1 MDRKQREGLRV
12 GLGLIFPGQGSQ
24 QVGMGA
30 ALERAHPEAQR
41 VFEEAN
47 DALGFDLRG
56 LCLNG
61 PEDELTLTYN
71 AQAAILT
78 VAIMA
83 QRVLGARMALQPVS
97 LAGHSVGEYAAVVAA
112 GALTLADAVRTVYKR
127 GQFMQEAT
135 PVGVGAMAA
144 LLGMEPE
151 EVERLC
157 AEEAQ
162 GQVVQPANFN
172 TPGQIVISGHAEAVK
187 RVLGRAKGKLLT
199 VSAPFHSALMAP
211 AAQRMGE
218 VLRALPFQD
227 ARAPVC
233 ANCDNRFLTAAA
245 EFAPS
250 LERQIASPVR
260 WDTGV
265 QAMIAHGV
273 TRFVELGYG
282 KVLSG
287 MMRRIA
293 RDVPVTNVEDEASLA
308 ATVEAL
314 SA

>member
-1 MDRKQREGLRV
+1 MGIGL
-12 GLGLIFPGQGSQ
+12 LFPGQGSQ

-30 ALERAHPEAQR
+30 ALDAAFPEARQT
-41 VFEEAN
+41 FEEAN
-47 DALGFDLRG
+47 AALGFDLRK
-56 LCLNG
+56 LCLEG
-61 PEDELTLTYN
+61 PEEELTLTFN

-78 VAIMA
+78 VATMA
-83 QRVLGARMALQPVS
+83 HRVLAGRVALRPLS

-112 GALTLADAVRTVYKR
+112 GALPFADAVRTVFKR

-144 LLGMEPE
+144 ILGAEPDE
-151 EVERLC
+151 IERLC
-157 AEEAQ
+157 QEEAQ

-211 AAQRMGE
+211 AAERMGA
-218 VLRALPFQD
+218 VLGALRFSD
-227 ARAPVC
+227 AAAPIC
-233 ANCDNRFLTAAA
+233 ANYDNRFLTAAA
-245 EFAPS
+245 EFPAS
-250 LERQIASPVR
+250 LKHQIASPVR

-265 QAMIAHGV
+265 RKMIDGGAE
-273 TRFVELGYG
+273 RFVELGHG

-293 RDVPVTNVEDEASLA
+293 KDVPITNVEDDASLQATLA
-308 ATVEAL
+308 ALGA
-314 SA
+314 

>member
-1 MDRKQREGLRV
+1 MGI
-12 GLGLIFPGQGSQ
+12 GLIFPGQGSQ

-30 ALERAHPEAQR
+30 ALDAAFPEAR
-41 VFEEAN
+41 VVFEEAN
-47 DALGFDLRG
+47 AELGLDLRR
-56 LCLNG
+56 LCVEG

-78 VAIMA
+78 VATMA
-83 QRVLGARMALQPVS
+83 HRVLSARVAVTPAS

-112 GALTLADAVRTVYKR
+112 GALPFADAVRTVYKR

-144 LLGMEPE
+144 ILGMEADAIE
-151 EVERLC
+151 QLC

-187 RVLGRAKGKLLT
+187 RVLARAKGRLLT

-211 AAQRMGE
+211 AAERMGE
-218 VLRALPFQD
+218 VLRALPFGD
-227 ARAPVC
+227 AAAPVC
-233 ANCDNRFLTAAA
+233 ANYDNRFITAAA
-245 EFAPS
+245 EFPAS
-250 LERQIASPVR
+250 LENQIAAPVR

-265 QAMIAHGV
+265 QAMIARGV
-273 TRFVELGYG
+273 ERFVELGHG

-293 RDVPVTNVEDEASLA
+293 KDVPVTPVEDEDSLQ
-308 ATVEAL
+308 ATVAAL
-314 SA
+314 GA